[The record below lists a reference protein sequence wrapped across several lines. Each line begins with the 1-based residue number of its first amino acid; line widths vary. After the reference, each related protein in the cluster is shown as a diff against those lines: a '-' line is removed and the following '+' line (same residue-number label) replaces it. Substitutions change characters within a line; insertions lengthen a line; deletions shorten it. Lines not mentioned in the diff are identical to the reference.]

1 MRRAEILRALARV
14 QPRMKQLLAPALV
27 VLASA
32 LPAQAKPISTP
43 LSEVLER
50 TRTVVVAQVTA
61 SWAET
66 ATLRVESVLWGS
78 GAPGEWQ
85 VTGRPGRN
93 PRGVA
98 KQRVLAF
105 LEQGRVWTFY
115 APLTTGPLE
124 RQALRLEGFYDYNA
138 HLVRPNLLS
147 LPELKRRLA
156 DPKATSERRFRGPLR
171 FLNATGTALEDG
183 PRLDLVVQG
192 ERAEVRGLESAA
204 LGGETGARLSW
215 GFGADV
221 ELSVGTKER
230 YLSFEARVS
239 GVARDG
245 SYETAFYVTRPALIT
260 RALYDEWCQGAA
272 SASPHFLVEVRVGAE
287 RRELD
292 LGPHGLGT
300 LHDDHGK
307 RRIQGSSFEEGE
319 FVLRLGGGR
328 ELRWRAG
335 AAKQQLHPALGEGL
349 RALLAGP
356 RAGKLIDGP
365 PTEAS
370 YRLVKIELR

>member
-1 MRRAEILRALARV
+1 
-14 QPRMKQLLAPALV
+14 MKQLLAPALV

-50 TRTVVVAQVTA
+50 TQTIVVAEVLA
-61 SWAET
+61 NESGVAK
-66 ATLRVESVLWGS
+66 LRVEQVLWGS
-78 GAPGEWQ
+78 GVPGEWQ
-85 VTGRPGRN
+85 VKGRPGRT
-93 PRGVA
+93 PFVAA

-115 APLTTGPLE
+115 APLTAAPLE
-124 RQALRLEGFYDYNA
+124 RQSLRLEGFYDYNA

-171 FLNATGTALEDG
+171 FLNASGTALEDG

-192 ERAEVRGLESAA
+192 KRAEVRGLDTAA
-204 LGGETGARLSW
+204 LTGETGARLSW

-221 ELSVGTKER
+221 ELSVGSKER

-300 LHDDHGK
+300 LHDDRGE
-307 RRIQGSSFEEGE
+307 RTIQG
-319 FVLRLGGGR
+319 
-328 ELRWRAG
+328 
-335 AAKQQLHPALGEGL
+335 
-349 RALLAGP
+349 
-356 RAGKLIDGP
+356 
-365 PTEAS
+365 T
-370 YRLVKIELR
+370 